1 VNSSAFRLTETER
14 ARRYDLLVQAT
25 ALPEAPLLTE
35 AALRLL
41 LDLAGTARVPSESRA
56 ALGQLIAAGLAGSD
70 GRLVPDAAGIVEV
83 MRQPAIW
90 LRIEAIAGQRHG
102 TWKAWLS
109 DQRAVMVVQSDGAD
123 QYVLQTAVPG
133 WVPVA
138 AIRWLGFAPRDPLD
152 GRPVLPMATLLSWL
166 DDPDTPL
173 PGGDAVPGGGLR
185 RGGDAAPGGDAVPGG
200 GAVLAAIWAQPGRL
214 WAIDVEPGGG
224 RVLVLDAAEA
234 GLWRVSADAADDS
247 AALTPLPPRTFW
259 RLLLTLIAR
268 ASEAANAG
276 QAAVTTQS
284 DGLL

>member
-1 VNSSAFRLTETER
+1 VNSSAFRLTEAER

-41 LDLAGTARVPSESRA
+41 LDLAGTPRVPEESRA
-56 ALGQLIAAGLAGSD
+56 ELQQLIAAGLAGSD

-90 LRIEAIAGQRHG
+90 LRIEAIAGQRLG
-102 TWKAWLS
+102 PWKAWLS
-109 DQRAVMVVQSDGAD
+109 QQRAVIVVQSGAAD
-123 QYVLQTAVPG
+123 HYILQTAVPG

-138 AIRWLGFAPRDPLD
+138 AIRWLGISPRDTLA
-152 GRPVLPMATLLSWL
+152 GRPVLPMATLLRWL
-166 DDPDTPL
+166 DEPDTPL
-173 PGGDAVPGGGLR
+173 PGDDSVLSGGPL
-185 RGGDAAPGGDAVPGG
+185 PGGDARSGG
-200 GAVLAAIWAQPGRL
+200 DPVLAAIWAQPGRL
-214 WAIDVEPGGG
+214 WAVDVEPGAG

-234 GLWRVSADAADDS
+234 GLWRVSADDADDS
-247 AALTPLPPRTFW
+247 AALTPLPPRIFW

-268 ASEAANAG
+268 ASEAVNVG
-276 QAAVTTQS
+276 QSAATTRS

>member
-1 VNSSAFRLTETER
+1 MNSSAFRLTEAER

-41 LDLAGTARVPSESRA
+41 LDLAGTPRVPEQSRA
-56 ALGQLIAAGLAGSD
+56 ELQQLIAAGLADSD
-70 GRLVPDAAGIVEV
+70 GRLVPDAADIVEV

-90 LRIEAIAGQRHG
+90 LRIQAVAGQRPG

-109 DQRAVMVVQSDGAD
+109 EQRAVIVVQSVQSGQSGQSVQSGGAD
-123 QYVLQTAVPG
+123 AYALQTAVPG

-138 AIRWLGFAPRDPLD
+138 AIRWLGVGPRDTLA
-152 GRPVLPMATLLSWL
+152 GRPVLPMTTLLRWL
-166 DDPDTPL
+166 DEPDTPL
-173 PGGDAVPGGGLR
+173 PGGD
-185 RGGDAAPGGDAVPGG
+185 
-200 GAVLAAIWAQPGRL
+200 AVLAAIWAQPGRL
-214 WAIDVEPGGG
+214 WAVDVEPGAG

-234 GLWRVSADAADDS
+234 GLWRVSADDADDV
-247 AALTPLPPRTFW
+247 AVLTPLSSRTFW

-276 QAAVTTQS
+276 QPAVATRS

>member
-1 VNSSAFRLTETER
+1 VNSSAFRLTEAER

-41 LDLAGTARVPSESRA
+41 LDLAGTPRVPEESRA
-56 ALGQLIAAGLAGSD
+56 ALQQLIAAGLAGRD
-70 GRLVPDAAGIVEV
+70 GRLVPDAADIVEV

-90 LRIEAIAGQRHG
+90 LRIEAIAGQRLG

-109 DQRAVMVVQSDGAD
+109 DQRAVIVIQSGAAD
-123 QYVLQTAVPG
+123 HYVLQTAVPG

-138 AIRWLGFAPRDPLD
+138 ATRWLGVGPRDTLA
-152 GRPVLPMATLLSWL
+152 GRPVLPMATLLRWL
-166 DDPDTPL
+166 DEPDTPL
-173 PGGDAVPGGGLR
+173 PAGDARAGGDARSV
-185 RGGDAAPGGDAVPGG
+185 GDS
-200 GAVLAAIWAQPGRL
+200 VLAAIWAQPGQL
-214 WAIDVEPGGG
+214 WAVDVEPGAG

-234 GLWRVSADAADDS
+234 GLWRVSADDADDS
-247 AALTPLPPRTFW
+247 AALTPLSPRTFW

-268 ASEAANAG
+268 ASEAANAA
-276 QAAVTTQS
+276 QSAIATRS

>member
-1 VNSSAFRLTETER
+1 VNSSAFRLSEAER

-41 LDLAGTARVPSESRA
+41 LDLAGTPRVPEESRA
-56 ALGQLIAAGLAGSD
+56 ELHQLIAAGLADND
-70 GRLVPDAAGIVEV
+70 GRLVPDAADIVEV

-90 LRIEAIAGQRHG
+90 LRIEAIAGQRLG

-109 DQRAVMVVQSDGAD
+109 EQRAVIVIQSGVVDH
-123 QYVLQTAVPG
+123 YVLRTAVPG

-138 AIRWLGFAPRDPLD
+138 AIRWLGVGPRDTLA
-152 GRPVLPMATLLSWL
+152 GRPVLPMATLLRWL
-166 DDPDTPL
+166 DDPATSL
-173 PGGDAVPGGGLR
+173 PGDSLPGDSVPGDDAR
-185 RGGDAAPGGDAVPGG
+185 FGGDP
-200 GAVLAAIWAQPGRL
+200 VLAAIWAQPGQL
-214 WAIDVEPGGG
+214 WAVDVEPGAG

-234 GLWRVSADAADDS
+234 GLWRVSADDADDT

-268 ASEAANAG
+268 ASETANAG
-276 QAAVTTQS
+276 QSAVATRS